1 MRAGTQTLIQALQAL
16 PWTSSNSSDNED
28 DGQDSATGDDESEG
42 EKPRRKQ
49 YFSIY
54 HEPSPTYFLL
64 LVKRLASS
72 LHTIH
77 RPFARSQR
85 VPIPNAFNPSAH
97 PPKKKRVDLDDTSSE
112 EEIENDFED
121 TPRIAGAAPSQFIKD
136 SATAEEGPAQEHG
149 ASLATIRLH
158 RRMHLAEKL
167 KQVFELDDIHEVLS
181 GMHFVASIRLV
192 S

>member
-1 MRAGTQTLIQALQAL
+1 MKTMVKILPQVTTRAKAR
-16 PWTSSNSSDNED
+16 SRDVSNILVFMN
-28 DGQDSATGDDESEG
+28 
-42 EKPRRKQ
+42 RLRH
-49 YFSIY
+49 I
-54 HEPSPTYFLL
+54 LL
-64 LVKRLASS
+64 LSVKRLASS

-85 VPIPNAFNPSAH
+85 VPIPNAFNPSAR

-136 SATAEEGPAQEHG
+136 STTAEEVPAGEHG

-181 GMHFVASIRLV
+181 GMQFVASVCLV